1 MRTQTTAQALA
12 YSSASQ
18 RQKIK
23 LEIKDDSGAW
33 QEWTDLYE
41 QDRVVSID
49 WGEDVDSPGQDA
61 SISLF
66 WRYYYDNASP
76 YVSGTRISGYLA
88 LGRELKIHVAVVPQ
102 DVSVGSGDWIEVFHG
117 KIDTLDLANEPGTIT
132 ARDVI
137 MAQLAD
143 RWVEDETVYGDNGGT
158 LDIEDVIQDLLDD
171 WTDGSITLEVPT
183 GTSFAIVE
191 YKQQRM
197 PVLQAIQDLVALIGW
212 DIRPKWHAA
221 SSSWRLT
228 LYEPDRSTTTSMASF
243 SPEIWHDVDRA
254 SIDFSRIR
262 NVVEVTY
269 VNGTDDSGDVST
281 STVTATDSASVTK
294 YGRRWMEVV
303 EGTTSQIDTSGEA
316 TALATAIVTDL
327 AEPELDFGV
336 SVPLWPWA
344 EVNDYYTFEA
354 DGRRFGADQKL
365 AIQGYR
371 HTFTAEQFRTA
382 FVASG
387 QPKAGVVNWLERE
400 ARPGQADN
408 KKDLAPVA
416 LAVPTI
422 TETALAV
429 LLELGWPRDGDWDL
443 IEVHRSTTS
452 SFTPSASTLIGTAR
466 GTRFIDRDA
475 DPDTDYYYRTI
486 VKNKSGLR
494 SAASSETAAKSPNF
508 VERTDLGVKLRQ
520 GVRLELSA
528 DQTGETTSPFLVDF
542 DTRAVG
548 ESDYADLT
556 KNAIA
561 PIGGGFCQV
570 SVRIAPGTGQDA
582 TTWRVDLIISGTS
595 TVVATSGD
603 KTATE
608 DLLINEPIELNKAFL
623 YCCQITF
630 TGTSIDIEA
639 DRTHFAFVGTP
650 VT

>member
-23 LEIKDDSGAW
+23 LEIKDSSGTW

-76 YVSGTRISGYLA
+76 YVSGSRISGYLA

-102 DVSVGSGDWIEVFHG
+102 DVSVGAGDWIEVFHG

-212 DIRPKWHAA
+212 DIRPKWSEAD
-221 SSSWRLT
+221 SEWQLT
-228 LYEPDRSTTTSMASF
+228 LYEPDRSTATSLASF
-243 SPEIWHDVDRA
+243 SPEIWHAVDRA

-269 VNGTDDSGDVST
+269 VSGTDDSGDVET
-281 STVTATDSASVTK
+281 STVTATDTASVTK

-344 EVNDYYTFEA
+344 EINDYYAFEA

-365 AIQGYR
+365 AVQGYR

-408 KKDLAPVA
+408 KKDLAPAALSLPAVTEAA
-416 LAVPTI
+416 LAV
-422 TETALAV
+422 V
-429 LLELGWPRDGDWDL
+429 LRLGWPRDGDWDL

-486 VKNKSGLR
+486 VKSKSGLR
-494 SAASSETAAKSPNF
+494 SAASPETSAKSPNF
-508 VERTDLGVKLRQ
+508 VEREQLGVKLRQ
-520 GVRLELSA
+520 GARLEMSA
-528 DQTGETTSPFLVDF
+528 DQTSSTSPFVVGF
-542 DTRAVG
+542 DTLAVG
-548 ESDYADLT
+548 TSDYANT
-556 KNAIA
+556 STVSIK

-570 SVRIAPGTGQDA
+570 SIRVAPGSGQDA
-582 TTWRVDLIISGTS
+582 TTWRVDLMESGTAA
-595 TVVATSGD
+595 VVATSGD
-603 KTATE
+603 QDDLA
-608 DLLINEPIELNKAFL
+608 DLLINEPIALDKNRTYRCE
-623 YCCQITF
+623 ITF
-630 TGTSIDIEA
+630 TGTSIDI
-639 DRTHFAFVGTP
+639 DSTRSHFAFVGTP